1 MLSRV
6 AENIYWMA
14 RYIERAE
21 NTARLISVNINLMLD
36 LPKKMHL
43 GWGAIIDITGSN
55 ELFEQRY
62 QDTSERNVIKF
73 LVQDTTNYG
82 CILNSL
88 AQARENA
95 RTIRD
100 FIPREAWEQINALY
114 QFTKQNA
121 SNALAQRQRYQF
133 LTSLTLRTQPITGV
147 LAGTM
152 THDEGYQFLRLGR
165 NLERADMSTRIIDVR
180 SETLLPD
187 IDDSLAP
194 FESIQ
199 WMSVLRSLSAYQMY
213 RRALNQP
220 VRRSLVLDFLLTN
233 VQFPRTYNHCVGE
246 VIACLEHLPRN
257 DEPLRICLHLRR
269 SVEEEDYEKMDQQR
283 LHEFVD
289 QLQIGLINVNQ
300 SVYDHYFR
308 VAE

>member
-43 GWGAIIDITGSN
+43 GWGALIDITGIN
-55 ELFEQRY
+55 DAFEQRF
-62 QDTSERNVIKF
+62 QEVNERSVVKF
-73 LVQDTTNYG
+73 LVQDTSNPVS
-82 CILNSL
+82 IIKSL
-88 AQARENA
+88 SQARENA

-114 QFTKQNA
+114 QFAKQNA
-121 SNALAQRQRYQF
+121 NKALVQRQRYDF
-133 LTSLTLRTQPITGV
+133 LTSLTLGTQTITGL

-152 THDEGYQFLRLGR
+152 THDEGYQFLRMGR

-187 IDDSLAP
+187 FDDTPAP
-194 FESIQ
+194 FENIQ

-220 VRRSLVLDFLLTN
+220 VRRSLVLKFLFTD

-246 VIACLEHLPRN
+246 VFSCLETLPRS
-257 DEPLRICLHLRR
+257 DEPLRLCLHLRR
-269 SVEEEDYEKMDQQR
+269 TVEEEDYEQMTQQR
-283 LHEFVD
+283 LHDFVD
-289 QLQIGLINVNQ
+289 DLQIGLGNVNQ
-300 SVYDHYFR
+300 SVYDQYFR
-308 VAE
+308 SSE